1 MGNDSAESVEDAA
14 GQTALLPADALARAF
29 HHDKQDLIRFLTRRL
44 RGLGDA
50 RQSAED
56 LAQEAYIRLA
66 GVGARVFDARALLFR
81 IAANLAHNHA
91 KAECRRATLRQEAQ
105 ELLWERDDQMTPER
119 YVVADDALRRT
130 ALAVAG
136 LPPRARQILVLAR
149 VHGMTAKEIAA
160 ELGISTR
167 AVEKSVTLG
176 LTRLT
181 AALQFE
187 PDLAARAARRRFGRS
202 DDRRF
207 GPRAS

>member
-1 MGNDSAESVEDAA
+1 MGNERMETVEGVAA
-14 GQTALLPADALARAF
+14 QTALRPAEVLARAF
-29 HHDKQDLIRFLTRRL
+29 NHDKPDLIRFLTRRL

-50 RQSAED
+50 RQAAED

-66 GVGARVFDARALLFR
+66 QVGARVLDARALLFR

-91 KAECRRATLRQEAQ
+91 KAECRRAALRQEAQ

-119 YVVADDALRRT
+119 YAVADDALRRT
-130 ALAVAG
+130 ALAVAA

-167 AVEKSVTLG
+167 AVEKSVALA
-176 LTRLT
+176 LMRLT
-181 AALQFE
+181 TALQFE
-187 PDLAARAARRRFGRS
+187 PDLAERAAGRRFGRKDAGLS
-202 DDRRF
+202 
-207 GPRAS
+207 